1 MAGGGVNIVGVL
13 SIARP
18 RLPCGASADDLIFD
32 FIFILSNSHD
42 FASDVSPLFACI
54 LAFIYDGPKLTLP
67 DIIQSGSKP
76 LLKNYSDTYCKL
88 FGHLQSLCHHLC
100 ASRGYNDV
108 EIGSTGKIP
117 WREALKA
124 CDALLLKSDALTCF
138 DEHIDIG
145 REAIRAVAS

>member
-1 MAGGGVNIVGVL
+1 MT
-13 SIARP
+13 S
-18 RLPCGASADDLIFD
+18 STTSSSFYLIHMTSRQTFPH
-32 FIFILSNSHD
+32 F
-42 FASDVSPLFACI
+42 SPVFWH
-54 LAFIYDGPKLTLP
+54 YDGPKLTLP
-67 DIIQSGSKP
+67 DITQSGSKP

-88 FGHLQSLCHHLC
+88 FGHLQSLCHHFC

-138 DEHIDIG
+138 NEHIDIG